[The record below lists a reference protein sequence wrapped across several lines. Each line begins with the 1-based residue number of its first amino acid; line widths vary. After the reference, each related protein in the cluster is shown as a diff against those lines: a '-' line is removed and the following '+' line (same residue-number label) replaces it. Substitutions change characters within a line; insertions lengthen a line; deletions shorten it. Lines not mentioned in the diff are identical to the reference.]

1 MAPARTYLDHNATS
15 PLRPE
20 VLAAVTAALSRA
32 GNPSS
37 VHAEGREARALV
49 ERARAQVAAL
59 VGVRPENVT
68 FTGSGTEA
76 NATALRPG
84 ALRNGRGQPVARLIT
99 SATEHASVLA
109 GHGFPPDRVQTVG
122 ARADGRLDLDQFARA
137 LDEAGDEPALV
148 SVQAAN
154 SETGVL
160 QPLAEIAAL
169 VHARGGL
176 LHSDAV
182 QAAGRLSL
190 DLHALGLDAVTLSG
204 HKLGAP
210 AGVGAL
216 VVAPGRAGPDFA
228 LLRGGGQEGRM
239 RAGTENV
246 VGIVGFGVAAEI
258 AHREREAERLRL
270 KRLRDMAESEIRR
283 LAPEALVFG
292 EMVERLPNTVSF
304 AVPGLTAETALMAL
318 DLEGVAV
325 SSGSACSS
333 GKVARSHVLAAMGVP
348 DDLARGAIRL
358 SFGWNSRDEDVTRFS
373 RGFEI
378 LLHRLYERR
387 RARAA

>member
-1 MAPARTYLDHNATS
+1 
-15 PLRPE
+15 
-20 VLAAVTAALSRA
+20 
-32 GNPSS
+32 
-37 VHAEGREARALV
+37 
-49 ERARAQVAAL
+49 
-59 VGVRPENVT
+59 
-68 FTGSGTEA
+68 
-76 NATALRPG
+76 
-84 ALRNGRGQPVARLIT
+84 
-99 SATEHASVLA
+99 
-109 GHGFPPDRVQTVG
+109 
-122 ARADGRLDLDQFARA
+122 
-137 LDEAGDEPALV
+137 
-148 SVQAAN
+148 
-154 SETGVL
+154 
-160 QPLAEIAAL
+160 
-169 VHARGGL
+169 
-176 LHSDAV
+176 
-182 QAAGRLSL
+182 
-190 DLHALGLDAVTLSG
+190 
-204 HKLGAP
+204 
-210 AGVGAL
+210 
-216 VVAPGRAGPDFA
+216 
-228 LLRGGGQEGRM
+228 M

-258 AHREREAERLRL
+258 AYREREAERLRL